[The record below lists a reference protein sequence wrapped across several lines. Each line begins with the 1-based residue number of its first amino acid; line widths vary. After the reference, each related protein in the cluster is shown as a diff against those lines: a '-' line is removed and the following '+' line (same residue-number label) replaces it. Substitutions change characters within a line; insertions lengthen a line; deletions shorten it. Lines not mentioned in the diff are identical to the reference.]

1 MQPGSSESQPVN
13 RGALVPLLL
22 LICVGAVN
30 YLDRASLSIAHGPIL
45 FALHLSETQMGAL
58 LSAFS
63 LAYGLTQ
70 LPSGPLLDR
79 FGARRVLGTGIAL
92 WSAAQ
97 VIVRWVASLSG
108 FLTLRAVLGAGEAPF
123 YPASIKLIT
132 DTVDKPHRGRA
143 IAAVNA
149 SAMAGQVIAPPL
161 LTALMLGYGW
171 RSMFVISGAL
181 GLALAALWF
190 SLLREAPQSSSITAN
205 AISFDQWTSLF
216 RTRFIWCIML
226 GFGGVNYAAWFYL
239 AWLPAYLEKGR
250 GISIAHTGWLAA
262 VPFVAAAIGMFL
274 SGSLAD
280 LQVRRGVP
288 AARAHLRHIVF
299 GLLCSA
305 LSTLLVNSA
314 HTATGAVA
322 VISSALFFLHFAGN
336 SGWGFAQAS
345 SPPHLVATVSG
356 IQNFGSQLIGALAP
370 FLTGWTL
377 DHTHSFA
384 AAFALCAAV
393 TTTGA
398 LSYLSLARSQGLT
411 TA

>member
-1 MQPGSSESQPVN
+1 MQKSSSEHQSLH
-13 RGALVPLLL
+13 RGALLPLALL
-22 LICVGAVN
+22 VCVGAIN
-30 YLDRASLSIAHGPIL
+30 YLDRAALSIAHGPIL
-45 FALHLSETQMGAL
+45 GDLHLSETQIGAL

-63 LAYGLTQ
+63 FAYGLAQ
-70 LPSGPLLDR
+70 LPIGPLLDR
-79 FGARRVLGTGIAL
+79 FGARRVLGAGVAL

-97 VIVRWVASLSG
+97 VAVRWVATLSG
-108 FLTLRAVLGAGEAPF
+108 FLMLRALLGSGEAPF
-123 YPASIKLIT
+123 YPASVKLIA
-132 DTVDKPHRGRA
+132 DTVPAPQRGRA
-143 IAAVNA
+143 MAAVNA

-161 LTALMLGYGW
+161 LTALMLWFGW

-181 GLALAALWF
+181 GLILAALWF
-190 SLLREAPQSSSITAN
+190 GLLREPAASTTKATPT
-205 AISFDQWTSLF
+205 ISLDQWTSHF
-216 RTRFIWCIML
+216 RTRFIWSIML

-262 VPFVAAAIGMFL
+262 VPFIAAAIGMIL

-288 AARAHLRHIVF
+288 AARAHLRHIVA

-305 LSTLLVNSA
+305 LSSLLVSRA
-314 HTATGAVA
+314 HSVAGAVA

-356 IQNFGSQLIGALAP
+356 IQNFGSQVIGGFAP

-377 DHTHSFA
+377 DHTHSFV

-398 LSYLSLARSQGLT
+398 LSYLSLARSKGFGT
-411 TA
+411 I